1 MLFRSAT
8 EFSNSNEILLAS
20 SANSYPI
27 VNSSEIQGFSGST
40 EPQSQLSPPVI
51 ELEVLELEILTFDVL
66 ELEALE
72 FEVLEAFP
80 FEVFELE
87 ELSLASLSALLLSL
101 APPHAATLMAT

>member
-1 MLFRSAT
+1 
-8 EFSNSNEILLAS
+8 LAS

-51 ELEVLELEILTFDVL
+51 ELEVLELEILILDVL

-72 FEVLEAFP
+72 FEVLELDAFP
-80 FEVFELE
+80 FAVFELE
-87 ELSLASLSALLLSL
+87 ELPLASLFALLLSL